1 MGALTMLN
9 QKGDTTIYWSP
20 DRDSDMEAII
30 EKKMAAGCSFFI
42 IDPRFGH
49 RQKLTDASEASKHR
63 MLAIPDEDFRA
74 FVGDGEPGTAVAVPT
89 PAKPARSVRKAK
101 TAREVATSESVG
113 IQPRRG
119 G

>member
-20 DRDSDMEAII
+20 DRDDEMEAII

-42 IDPRFGH
+42 IDQRFGH
-49 RQKLTDASEASKHR
+49 RQKLTEASEASKHR
-63 MLAIPDEDFRA
+63 MLAIPDEDFRN

-89 PAKPARSVRKAK
+89 PAKAAKTIRKAK
-101 TAREVATSESVG
+101 TAKEVAKSESVG
-113 IQPRRG
+113 VMPRRG